1 MSFFTKVGA
10 NLRDRKRTVA
20 AVLAFATIAV
30 ASFFAGTW
38 TSSSGAFTLGPAKAS
53 QQQAPDAPKHPDA
66 PKPEGMC
73 CGMPMPMPMDKMDT
87 PKDKLAPHMQMPM
100 PGETPTRSNTPM
112 PSNMPMPSGMPM
124 PSRTP

>member
-30 ASFFAGTW
+30 ASFIAGTW
-38 TSSSGAFTLGPAKAS
+38 ASSSGAFTLGPAKAS
-53 QQQAPDAPKHPDA
+53 QQHAADAPKPPDG

-73 CGMPMPMPMDKMDT
+73 CGMSMPMEKMGMPMDKMT
-87 PKDKLAPHMQMPM
+87 PNMPM
-100 PGETPTRSNTPM
+100 PTPSNTPM
-112 PSNMPMPSGMPM
+112 PSDTPMPPGMPMPTGMPM

>member
-30 ASFFAGTW
+30 ASFLAGTW
-38 TSSSGAFTLGPAKAS
+38 ASSSGAFTLGPAKAS
-53 QQQAPDAPKHPDA
+53 QQHAPDAPKPPDA
-66 PKPEGMC
+66 PEPEGMC
-73 CGMPMPMPMDKMDT
+73 CGMSMPMDKMGMSM
-87 PKDKLAPHMQMPM
+87 DKMAPNMPM
-100 PGETPTRSNTPM
+100 PTPSET
-112 PSNMPMPSGMPM
+112 PMPSGMPM